1 MDERERLI
9 VEQIPHLRR
18 YALALLGDRDRAN
31 DLVQDCLERGLSRW
45 HLWRPGNLRAW
56 LFTIMHNINANAR
69 RRAARAPAVIPIEVA
84 EFAAPV
90 PPAQEDA
97 LNLAA
102 LQRAL
107 AALPEEQRAVLLLVG
122 LEGFAYAE
130 AAKILSI
137 PIGTVMSRLHRGRE
151 QLRRQLDAMGSGGAG
166 PSLRRV
172 K

>member
-1 MDERERLI
+1 
-9 VEQIPHLRR
+9 
-18 YALALLGDRDRAN
+18 
-31 DLVQDCLERGLSRW
+31 LSRL

-56 LFTIMHNINANAR
+56 LFTIMHNLNANAR
-69 RRAARAPAVIPIEVA
+69 RRAARAPATIAIEVA

-90 PPAQEDA
+90 PPSQEDA

-102 LQRAL
+102 LGRAL
-107 AALPEEQRAVLLLVG
+107 AALPEEQRAVVLLVG

-130 AAKILSI
+130 AAKILGI
-137 PIGTVMSRLHRGRE
+137 PVGTVMSRLHRGRE
-151 QLRRQLDAMGSGGAG
+151 QLRRLLAGGTG

>member
-56 LFTIMHNINANAR
+56 LFTIMHNLNANAR
-69 RRAARAPAVIPIEVA
+69 RRAARTPAALPLEVA
-84 EFAAPV
+84 ELVVPV
-90 PPAQEDA
+90 PPTQEDA

-102 LQRAL
+102 LARAL
-107 AALPEEQRAVLLLVG
+107 AALPEEQRAVVLLVG

-130 AAKILSI
+130 AATILGV

-151 QLRRQLDAMGSGGAG
+151 QLRRQLAGGAG

>member
-56 LFTIMHNINANAR
+56 LFTIMHNLNANAR
-69 RRAARAPAVIPIEVA
+69 RRAARTPTGVALDAA
-84 EFAAPV
+84 EFLAPV

-102 LQRAL
+102 LARAL
-107 AALPEEQRAVLLLVG
+107 AALPEDQRAVVLLVG
-122 LEGFAYAE
+122 L
-130 AAKILSI
+130 
-137 PIGTVMSRLHRGRE
+137 
-151 QLRRQLDAMGSGGAG
+151 
-166 PSLRRV
+166 
-172 K
+172 

>member
-1 MDERERLI
+1 MIDTTHLI

-31 DLVQDCLERGLSRW
+31 DLVQDCLERGWSRL

-56 LFTIMHNINANAR
+56 LFTIMHNLNANAR
-69 RRAARAPAVIPIEVA
+69 RRAARRPATVSLDAGSFAPPVA
-84 EFAAPV
+84 PS
-90 PPAQEDA
+90 QEDG

-107 AALPEEQRAVLLLVG
+107 TALPEEQRAVVLLVG
-122 LEGFAYAE
+122 LEGFSYAE
-130 AAKILSI
+130 AADIVGV

-151 QLRRQLDAMGSGGAG
+151 QLRRQLAGGAG

>member
-1 MDERERLI
+1 M

-18 YALALLGDRDRAN
+18 YALALLGDRERAN
-31 DLVQDCLERGLSRW
+31 DLVQDCLERGLSRL

-56 LFTIMHNINANAR
+56 LFTIMHNLHANAR
-69 RRAARAPAVIPIEVA
+69 RQAARAPSTVSLDLA
-84 EFAAPV
+84 EFAAAA

-97 LNLAA
+97 LDLAA

-107 AALPEEQRAVLLLVG
+107 ASLPDEQRAVVLLVG

-130 AAKILSI
+130 AAKILAV
-137 PIGTVMSRLHRGRE
+137 PVGTVMSRLHRGRE
-151 QLRRQLDAMGSGGAG
+151 ALRRELAGGAG
-166 PSLRRV
+166 ASLRRV

>member
-1 MDERERLI
+1 MSRL
-9 VEQIPHLRR
+9 
-18 YALALLGDRDRAN
+18 
-31 DLVQDCLERGLSRW
+31 

-56 LFTIMHNINANAR
+56 LFAIMHNLNANAR
-69 RRAARAPAVIPIEVA
+69 RRDARRPSIVSLEAAGV
-84 EFAAPV
+84 V
-90 PPAQEDA
+90 PPVAPSQEDG

-107 AALPEEQRAVLLLVG
+107 GALPEEQRAVVLLIG
-122 LEGFAYAE
+122 LEGFSYAE
-130 AAKILSI
+130 AAGILGV

-151 QLRRQLDAMGSGGAG
+151 QLRRQLAGGAE

>member
-69 RRAARAPAVIPIEVA
+69 RRAARVPHGIALDTA
-84 EFAAPV
+84 EFLAPV
-90 PPAQEDA
+90 PPAQEDG
-97 LNLAA
+97 LNLAV

-130 AAKILSI
+130 AAKILGI

-151 QLRRQLDAMGSGGAG
+151 QLRRQLVGGAG

>member
-1 MDERERLI
+1 MVNERERLI

-18 YALALLGDRDRAN
+18 YALALLGDRDKAN

-69 RRAARAPAVIPIEVA
+69 RRAARAPASVPIEVA
-84 EFAAPV
+84 DVAAAV
-90 PPAQEDA
+90 PPGQEDG
-97 LNLAA
+97 LNLAV

-107 AALPEEQRAVLLLVG
+107 TALPEEQRAVLLLVG

-130 AAKILSI
+130 AAKILGV
-137 PIGTVMSRLHRGRE
+137 PIGTVMSRVHRGRE
-151 QLRRQLDAMGSGGAG
+151 HLRRQLAGGTG

>member
-69 RRAARAPAVIPIEVA
+69 RRDARAPRGVALDTA
-84 EFAAPV
+84 EFLAPV
-90 PPAQEDA
+90 APAQEDG
-97 LNLAA
+97 LNVAA

-130 AAKILSI
+130 AARILGV

-151 QLRRQLDAMGSGGAG
+151 QLRRQLAGGAG

>member
-56 LFTIMHNINANAR
+56 LFTILHNLNANAR
-69 RRAARAPAVIPIEVA
+69 RRPARTPPGVALDTA
-84 EFAAPV
+84 EFLAPV
-90 PPAQEDA
+90 PPAQVDA
-97 LNLAA
+97 LNPAA
-102 LQRAL
+102 LQRAP
-107 AALPEEQRAVLLLVG
+107 AARSEDHTAELQSLIRPSYAVFCL
-122 LEGFAYAE
+122 
-130 AAKILSI
+130 K
-137 PIGTVMSRLHRGRE
+137 
-151 QLRRQLDAMGSGGAG
+151 
-166 PSLRRV
+166 

>member
-1 MDERERLI
+1 MIDERERLI

-18 YALALLGDRDRAN
+18 YAFALLGDRDRAN
-31 DLVQDCLERGLSRW
+31 DLVQDCLERGLSRI

-56 LFTIMHNINANAR
+56 LFTIMHNVNANAR
-69 RRAARAPAVIPIEVA
+69 RRAARAPAAMPIEVA
-84 EFAAPV
+84 ELAASV
-90 PPAQEDA
+90 APAQEDA

-107 AALPEEQRAVLLLVG
+107 ALLPEEQRAVVLLVG

-130 AAKILSI
+130 AASILGV
-137 PIGTVMSRLHRGRE
+137 PVGTVMSRLHRGRE
-151 QLRRQLDAMGSGGAG
+151 HLRRQLAGGAG